1 MKYLTFLLVVLF
13 SLIGAHVPK
22 AFSLLYLAL
31 LATWLIAVFVDSK
44 PLTPLPDNQL
54 RLIRSV
60 QVFVLFFSLTY
71 PLTMLHFGF
80 WALKSSDIPDLVS
93 SVLLPNGMLWWGIY
107 LTRRNL
113 FLFNICLFCYSIGA
127 LIFLAFALFQTSGF
141 YWFAPRLDPG
151 SLFMPWGV
159 QPSMNVRSVEQNGI
173 LCVVLL
179 PLSLYSFVSHRRRI
193 GLLFLFISLVALLG
207 VLPLAHGRLW
217 ILSILIAFWPCL
229 CFILVQSS
237 FVFPAFLGKLR
248 HKSAFIAPALAFV
261 TYVLWHY
268 RISFCDERLF
278 MFKEAFVRWKSLF
291 QGGRSLTF
299 TFDLCGGVGS
309 ALLSLSNVPGAE
321 VLMLHSVPLDVLAS
335 VGLFAAFPMFV
346 FLIIAILR
354 YLRFALYW
362 LSRDVYNGKSFQM
375 FYIWSFIAALFPQ
388 WLFQPLQ
395 YGDGLLYYLSYALLA
410 AIVTLNFQASRS
422 APMFNEHNLSPH
434 IS

>member
-1 MKYLTFLLVVLF
+1 MKFLTFLLAVLF

-31 LATWLIAVFVDSK
+31 FATWLVAVFVDSK
-44 PLTPLPDNQL
+44 PLTPLPVNQL

-60 QVFVLFFSLTY
+60 QVLVLIFSLTY
-71 PLTMLHFGF
+71 SLAMLHFGF
-80 WALKSSDIPDLVS
+80 WALKSRDMPDLVS

-113 FLFNICLFCYSIGA
+113 FLLNICLFCYSIGA
-127 LIFLAFALFQTSGF
+127 LIFLSFALFKTSGVN
-141 YWFAPRLDPG
+141 WFAPRLDPA

-173 LCVVLL
+173 LGIVLL
-179 PLSLYSFVSHRRRI
+179 PLSLYSFVCHRRRV

-207 VLPLAHGRLW
+207 VLPLANGRLW
-217 ILSILIAFWPCL
+217 ILSILIASWPFL
-229 CFILVQSS
+229 CFILVESS
-237 FVFPAFLGKLR
+237 LVFPALLGKVR
-248 HKSAFIAPALAFV
+248 HNSAFIAPILAFV
-261 TYVLWHY
+261 CYLFWHY
-268 RISFCDERLF
+268 RSSFCDERLF
-278 MFKEAFVRWKSLF
+278 LFKEAFVRWKSLF
-291 QGGRSLTF
+291 QGGRSLTYA
-299 TFDLCGGVGS
+299 FDLCGGAGS
-309 ALLSLSNVPGAE
+309 SILSLSNAPGAR

-335 VGLFAAFPMFV
+335 VGLLAALPMFV
-346 FLIIAILR
+346 FLIIATLR

-362 LSRDVYNGKSFQM
+362 LCRDVYKCISFQM
-375 FYIWSFIAALFPQ
+375 FYIWSFIAVLLPQ

-410 AIVTLNFQASRS
+410 VIVTINFQSFRS
-422 APMFNEHNLSPH
+422 LSMLNDRNLSPH